1 LLLKAEREEI
11 VLHGADAIEAPV
23 GVGDGLESLGF
34 KEAVRLELG
43 VELGA
48 VLLIGG
54 EIVFGQNDGLASE
67 PVAEGVEPDPML
79 AFRR

>member
-1 LLLKAEREEI
+1 M
-11 VLHGADAIEAPV
+11 
-23 GVGDGLESLGF
+23 
-34 KEAVRLELG
+34 RLELG

-54 EIVFGQNDGLASE
+54 EIVFGPNDGLASE